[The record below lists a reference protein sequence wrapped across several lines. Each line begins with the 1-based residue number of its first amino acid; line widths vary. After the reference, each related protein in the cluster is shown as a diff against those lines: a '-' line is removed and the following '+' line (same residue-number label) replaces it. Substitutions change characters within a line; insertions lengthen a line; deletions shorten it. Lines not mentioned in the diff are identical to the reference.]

1 MPKFHYVAVDAT
13 GNTVKGSLK
22 RDTIGDVRAWL
33 QDKSLFPIKIGE
45 PKSRL
50 NLELTSEKLKKR
62 ELMHFSRQLAVFLRA
77 GIPIIDSLETIADEA
92 HDKVLRRV
100 LADLADKLRGGST
113 FADAAAMHPEA
124 FPKYYLGVLK
134 SAELTGNL
142 DETIDQ
148 LTSYLDREIT
158 ARSKVVAA
166 LVYPAVVF
174 GLAIITIG
182 ILAVVV
188 LPQFKALFDELGS
201 ELPLPTKLL
210 LGMTGF
216 LTDFFYIPVGFAFMF
231 VLMLVWM
238 AMTPAGRRA
247 KDKMI
252 LKLPVLGE
260 IIQYSILERFCLI
273 LSTMTKA
280 GVSLPEAMEV
290 TTKSTGNLIFQE
302 KLEISRQAMV
312 SGAGLARPLI
322 ETGLFPGAARQMM
335 KVGEETGTLDDQL
348 ATASEYF
355 NRELEVKIRRFT
367 SMFEPFTILMV
378 GAAVGFVAIALV
390 SAMYGVLNGFKA
402 EETG

>member
-1 MPKFHYVAVDAT
+1 MPKFHYIAVDAG
-13 GNTVKGSLK
+13 GNTVQGALK
-22 RDTIGDVRAWL
+22 RETIGDVRVWL
-33 QDKSLFPIKIGE
+33 QDQSLFPIKIGE
-45 PKSRL
+45 PKSRF

-100 LADLADKLRGGST
+100 LADLAEQLRGGAT

-148 LTSYLDREIT
+148 LTRYLDREIT

-174 GLAIITIG
+174 GLALITIG
-182 ILAVVV
+182 LLAFVV
-188 LPQFKALFDELGS
+188 LPQFKALFDELGTD
-201 ELPLPTKLL
+201 LPLPTRIL
-210 LGMTGF
+210 LGFTGF
-216 LTDFFYIPVGFAFMF
+216 LTEFFYVPLGMVMMF
-231 VLMLVWM
+231 VLSIVWM
-238 AMTPAGRRA
+238 IMTPAGKRV
-247 KDKMI
+247 KDRLV
-252 LKLPVLGE
+252 LKLPMLGE

-290 TTKSTGNLIFQE
+290 TTKSTGNSVFQQ
-302 KLEISRQAMV
+302 KLDLARVSMV
-312 SGAGLARPLI
+312 SGSGLARPLI
-322 ETGLFPGAARQMM
+322 DTGLFPGAARQMM
-335 KVGEETGTLDDQL
+335 TVGEETGTLDEQL

-355 NRELEVKIRRFT
+355 NRELEVKVRRFT
-367 SMFEPFTILMV
+367 SMFEPLTILMV

-390 SAMYGVLNGFKA
+390 SAMYGVLNGFKG
-402 EETG
+402 ETQT

>member
-13 GNTVKGSLK
+13 GATVQGALK
-22 RDTIGDVRAWL
+22 RETIGDVRVWL
-33 QDKSLFPIKIGE
+33 QEQSLFPIKIGE
-45 PKSRL
+45 RSSRF

-92 HDKVLRRV
+92 HDKVLRKV
-100 LADLADKLRGGST
+100 IADLVEKLRGGAT

-188 LPQFKALFDELGS
+188 LPQFKKLFDELGTD
-201 ELPLPTKLL
+201 LPLPTRLL

-216 LTDFFYIPVGFAFMF
+216 LTDFFYVPVGLILLF

-238 AMTPAGRRA
+238 AMTPSGKRA

-252 LKLPVLGE
+252 LRLPVLGE

-290 TTKSTGNLIFQE
+290 TTRSTGNTVFQE

-312 SGAGLARPLI
+312 SGSGLARPLI

-335 KVGEETGTLDDQL
+335 TVGEETGTLDDQL

-367 SMFEPFTILMV
+367 SMFEPLTILMV

-390 SAMYGVLNGFKA
+390 SAMYGVLNGFKG
-402 EETG
+402 EEPK

>member
-13 GNTVKGSLK
+13 GSTVQGALK
-22 RDTIGDVRAWL
+22 RETIGDVRAWL
-33 QDKSLFPIKIGE
+33 QEQSLFPIKIGE
-45 PKSRL
+45 RASRF
-50 NLELTSEKLKKR
+50 NIELTSEKLKKR

-92 HDKVLRRV
+92 HDKVLRKV
-100 LADLADKLRGGST
+100 IADLVEKLRGGAT
-113 FADAAAMHPEA
+113 FADAAAQHPEA
-124 FPKYYLGVLK
+124 FPNYYLGVLK

-148 LTSYLDREIT
+148 LTAYLDREIT

-188 LPQFKALFDELGS
+188 LPQFKKLFDELGTD
-201 ELPLPTKLL
+201 LPLPTRLL
-210 LGMTGF
+210 LGMTGL
-216 LTDFFYIPVGFAFMF
+216 LTDFFYVPVGMIFLVILMF
-231 VLMLVWM
+231 VWM
-238 AMTPAGRRA
+238 ATTPSGKRA

-252 LKLPVLGE
+252 LRLPLLGE

-273 LSTMTKA
+273 LSTMTRA

-290 TTKSTGNLIFQE
+290 TTRSTGNTVFQE
-302 KLEISRQAMV
+302 KLEVSRQAMV
-312 SGAGLARPLI
+312 SGSGLARPLI

-335 KVGEETGTLDDQL
+335 TVGEETGTLDEQL

-367 SMFEPFTILMV
+367 SMFEPLTILMV

-390 SAMYGVLNGFKA
+390 SAMYGVLNGFKG
-402 EETG
+402 EEPK

>member
-1 MPKFHYVAVDAT
+1 MPKFHYVAVDAA
-13 GNTVKGSLK
+13 GATVQGALK
-22 RDTIGDVRAWL
+22 RETIGDVRAWL
-33 QDKSLFPIKIGE
+33 QEQSLFPIKIGE
-45 PKSRL
+45 RSSRL

-92 HDKVLRRV
+92 HDKVLRKV
-100 LADLADKLRGGST
+100 IADLVEKLRGGTT
-113 FADAAAMHPEA
+113 FADAAALHPEA
-124 FPKYYLGVLK
+124 FPNYYLGVLK

-148 LTSYLDREIT
+148 LTAYLDREIT

-188 LPQFKALFDELGS
+188 LPQFKKLFDELGTD
-201 ELPLPTKLL
+201 LPLPTRLL
-210 LGMTGF
+210 LGMTGL
-216 LTDFFYIPVGFAFMF
+216 LTDFFYVPVGMIFLVILMF
-231 VLMLVWM
+231 VWM
-238 AMTPAGRRA
+238 ATTPSGKRA

-252 LKLPVLGE
+252 LRLPLLGE
-260 IIQYSILERFCLI
+260 IIKYSILERFCLI

-290 TTKSTGNLIFQE
+290 TTRSTGNSVFQE

-312 SGAGLARPLI
+312 SGSGLARPLI

-335 KVGEETGTLDDQL
+335 TVGEETGTLDDQL

-367 SMFEPFTILMV
+367 SLFEPLTILMV

-390 SAMYGVLNGFKA
+390 SAMYGVLNGFKG
-402 EETG
+402 EEPK

>member
-1 MPKFHYVAVDAT
+1 MPKFHYVAVDAA
-13 GNTVKGSLK
+13 GATVQGALK
-22 RDTIGDVRAWL
+22 RETIGDVRAWL
-33 QDKSLFPIKIGE
+33 QEQSLFPIKIGE
-45 PKSRL
+45 RSSRL

-92 HDKVLRRV
+92 HDKVLRKV
-100 LADLADKLRGGST
+100 IADLVEKLRGGTT
-113 FADAAAMHPEA
+113 FADAAALHPEA
-124 FPKYYLGVLK
+124 FPNYYLGVLK

-148 LTSYLDREIT
+148 LTAYLDREIT

-188 LPQFKALFDELGS
+188 LPQFKKLFDELGTD
-201 ELPLPTKLL
+201 LPLPTRLL
-210 LGMTGF
+210 LGMTGL
-216 LTDFFYIPVGFAFMF
+216 LTDFFYVPVGMIFLVILMF
-231 VLMLVWM
+231 VWM
-238 AMTPAGRRA
+238 ATTPSGKRA

-252 LKLPVLGE
+252 LRLPLLGE

-290 TTKSTGNLIFQE
+290 TTRSTGNTVFQE
-302 KLEISRQAMV
+302 KLEVSRQAMV
-312 SGAGLARPLI
+312 SGSGLARPLI

-335 KVGEETGTLDDQL
+335 TVGEETGTLDDQL

-367 SMFEPFTILMV
+367 SLFEPLTILMV

-390 SAMYGVLNGFKA
+390 SAMYGVLNGFKG
-402 EETG
+402 EEPK